1 MMPAMRII
9 VTGGAGF
16 IGSHLVDRFIALGH
30 RVSVIDNLATG
41 FRRNL
46 NPKARFYEED
56 IRNTTRILGIFRREK
71 PEIVCHQAAIAEVVR
86 SLRDPLPTLEVN
98 VQGTVNLLMAAG
110 ESRIRKFLFA
120 STGGA
125 IYGEPKKIPAGED
138 TPPAPLSPYGLS
150 KLLGE
155 ECIRYYARTCGFQY
169 LLLRYPN
176 VYGPRQ
182 NPRGEAGVVA
192 IFAGLMKRGDRP
204 TIFGD
209 GSKARDYL
217 YVEDVVRANVLGLKR
232 GRNETLNLG
241 WGRKVT
247 DQKIFDTLAGRMG
260 CPKPPRYAPFRKGE
274 VNRIALDARRA
285 GRRIGWRP
293 SITLDAGIREYLK
306 ATYPA
311 VRKCRPRDSRR

>member
-1 MMPAMRII
+1 MRAMKIL

-30 RVSVIDNLATG
+30 DVAVIDNLSTG

-46 NPKARFYEED
+46 NRAARFYEAD
-56 IRNTTRILGIFRREK
+56 VRNSTRVRQIFRRER
-71 PEIVCHQAAIAEVVR
+71 PEIVCHQAAIAEVVK

-98 VQGTVNLLMAAG
+98 VQGTVNLLLAAG
-110 ESRIRKFLFA
+110 EQGIRKFLFA

-125 IYGEPKKIPAGED
+125 IYGEPDRIPAGET

-155 ECIRYYARTCGFQY
+155 ECIRFYARACGFRY

-182 NPRGEAGVVA
+182 NPLGEAGVVA
-192 IFAGLMKRGDRP
+192 IFAGLMKHGGRP

-209 GSKARDYL
+209 GSKARDYV
-217 YVEDVVRANVLGLKR
+217 YVQDVVRANVLGLRR
-232 GRNETLNLG
+232 GRDEILNLG

-247 DQKIFDTLAGRMG
+247 DQEIFDTLARHMG
-260 CPKPPRYAPFRKGE
+260 YPARARHAPFRKGE
-274 VNRIALDARRA
+274 VYQIALDARRA
-285 GRRIGWRP
+285 RERIGWRP
-293 SITLDAGIREYLK
+293 AFTLDQGIRAYLE
-306 ATYPA
+306 ATYPS
-311 VRKCRPRDSRR
+311 RPKR

>member
-1 MMPAMRII
+1 M
-9 VTGGAGF
+9 TGGAGF
-16 IGSHLVDRFIALGH
+16 IGSHLTDRFIALGH
-30 RVSVIDNLATG
+30 RVSVIDNLSTG

-56 IRNTTRILGIFRREK
+56 IRDTTAIRKIFRREK
-71 PEIVCHQAAIAEVVR
+71 PEVVCHQAALAEVIPSV
-86 SLRDPLPTLEVN
+86 RDPLPTLEVN
-98 VQGTVNLLMAAG
+98 VQGTVNLLLAAG
-110 ESRIRKFLFA
+110 EFRSRKFLFA

-125 IYGEPKKIPAGED
+125 IYGEPARIPAAED
-138 TPPAPLSPYGLS
+138 AVPAPLSPYGLS

-155 ECIRYYARTCGFQY
+155 ECIRYYARTCGFQF

-176 VYGPRQ
+176 VFGPRQ

-192 IFAGLMKRGDRP
+192 IFAGLMKKGARP

-217 YVEDVVRANVLGLKR
+217 YVEDVVRANVLGLTR

-247 DQKIFDTLAGRMG
+247 DQEVFDTLARRMEY
-260 CPKPPRYAPFRKGE
+260 PKPPRYAPFRKGE

-285 GRRIGWRP
+285 GRKIGWRP
-293 SITLDAGIREYLK
+293 SVTFDAGIRKYLE
-306 ATYPA
+306 ATFPSA
-311 VRKCRPRDSRR
+311 PKGRARR

>member
-1 MMPAMRII
+1 MKII

-30 RVSVIDNLATG
+30 RVAVIDNLATG

-56 IRNTTRILGIFRREK
+56 IRNTTRIRGIFRREK

-125 IYGEPKKIPAGED
+125 IYGEPGKIPAGEN
-138 TPPAPLSPYGLS
+138 TPPTPLSPYGLS

-155 ECIRYYARTCGFQY
+155 ECIRFYARTHGFDY

-176 VYGPRQ
+176 VYGHRQ

-192 IFAGLMKRGDRP
+192 IFAGLMKRGVRP

-217 YVEDVVRANVLGLKR
+217 YVEDVVRANVLGLRR
-232 GRNETLNLG
+232 GRNEILNLG

-247 DQKIFDTLAGRMG
+247 DQEIFDTLAGRMG
-260 CPKPPRYAPFRKGE
+260 YAKQPRYAPFRKGE
-274 VNRIALDARRA
+274 VYQIALDARRA
-285 GRRIGWRP
+285 RKRILWRP
-293 SITLDAGIREYLK
+293 SFTLDAGVREYLA

-311 VRKCRPRDSRR
+311 FRKNHSPGGRQ